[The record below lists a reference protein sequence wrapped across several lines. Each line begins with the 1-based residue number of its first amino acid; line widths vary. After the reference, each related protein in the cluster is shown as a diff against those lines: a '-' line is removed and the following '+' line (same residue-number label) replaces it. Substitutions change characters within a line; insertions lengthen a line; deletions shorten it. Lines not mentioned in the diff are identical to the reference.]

1 MIRLTLNT
9 EFFNIECK
17 IKHYHYN
24 FNYKLWTLVF
34 DNDDMFFVYDKNIN
48 NLTIVKNDNEIV
60 GYVINKTLMKY
71 EEYEI

>member
-1 MIRLTLNT
+1 MIRLILNT
-9 EFFNIECK
+9 EFFNIKCK

-34 DNDDMFFVYDKNIN
+34 DNGDMFFVYDKNIN
-48 NLTIVKNDNEIV
+48 NLKIVKNDNEIV

>member
-1 MIRLTLNT
+1 MIRLILNT

-34 DNDDMFFVYDKNIN
+34 DNNDMFFVYDKNIN
-48 NLTIVKNDNEIV
+48 NLMIMKNDKIV
-60 GYVINKTLMKY
+60 GYVINKTLIKY
-71 EEYEI
+71 DETEI

>member
-1 MIRLTLNT
+1 MIRLILNT
-9 EFFNIECK
+9 EFFNIEYK